1 MSNRNFDFSS
11 IVKILN
17 AQNNANF
24 YNRQQTV
31 VQAQTSGI
39 PYTTELQQFNPQTG
53 NYDADTIATLQ
64 AGQQAYYF
72 KGLPIT
78 TVLAPQQFTTNSGGS
93 GSAPGPTPPDAP
105 VLLSVTSGNTQLS
118 VAYSQ
123 SAGIIPIVNY
133 LYSTDGGSTFTAFSP
148 ASTANPLI
156 ITGLTNG
163 QTYTVVLQAVSIEGG
178 ISVSSNSLTGTPL

>member
-1 MSNRNFDFSS
+1 MSNRNFDFSA

-17 AQNNANF
+17 AQNNANY

-78 TVLAPQQFTTNSGGS
+78 TVLAPQQFTTNNETGSVPGPPTNVQAIKFSPGITFSASITWDAPINGPVTSYRVVSSPAFVDATTASTSYTASGFTTGTSYTFVVYAINSAGS
-93 GSAPGPTPPDAP
+93 SVASDPSAP
-105 VLLSVTSGNTQLS
+105 
-118 VAYSQ
+118 
-123 SAGIIPIVNY
+123 
-133 LYSTDGGSTFTAFSP
+133 
-148 ASTANPLI
+148 
-156 ITGLTNG
+156 
-163 QTYTVVLQAVSIEGG
+163 VS
-178 ISVSSNSLTGTPL
+178 

>member
-78 TVLAPQQFTTNSGGS
+78 TVLAPQQFTTNNES

-105 VLLSVTSGNTQLS
+105 LLLTVTSGNTQLS

-123 SAGIIPIVNY
+123 PAGIIPIVNY
-133 LYSTDGGSTFTAFSP
+133 RYSTDGGSTFTAFSP
-148 ASTANPLI
+148 DSTANPLI

>member
-17 AQNNANF
+17 AQNNANY

-53 NYDADTIATLQ
+53 NFDADTIATIR

-78 TVLAPQQFTTNSGGS
+78 TVLAPQQYTTSNGPTSVPGPPTDITALKFNVTVSTFDAAVSWTAPMNGPVTSYRIVSTPAFVDDTTSSLSYNVLGLTTGTSYTFVVYAINSVGS
-93 GSAPGPTPPDAP
+93 SVASDPSAP
-105 VLLSVTSGNTQLS
+105 
-118 VAYSQ
+118 
-123 SAGIIPIVNY
+123 
-133 LYSTDGGSTFTAFSP
+133 
-148 ASTANPLI
+148 
-156 ITGLTNG
+156 
-163 QTYTVVLQAVSIEGG
+163 VS
-178 ISVSSNSLTGTPL
+178 

>member
-78 TVLAPQQFTTNSGGS
+78 TVLAPQQFTTNSGPSDTVPGPPTNVQAIKSSPGITFNASISWDAPINGPVTSYRVVSSPAFVDATTASTSYAASGFTTGTSYTFVVYAINSAGS
-93 GSAPGPTPPDAP
+93 SVASDPSAP
-105 VLLSVTSGNTQLS
+105 
-118 VAYSQ
+118 
-123 SAGIIPIVNY
+123 
-133 LYSTDGGSTFTAFSP
+133 
-148 ASTANPLI
+148 
-156 ITGLTNG
+156 
-163 QTYTVVLQAVSIEGG
+163 VS
-178 ISVSSNSLTGTPL
+178 